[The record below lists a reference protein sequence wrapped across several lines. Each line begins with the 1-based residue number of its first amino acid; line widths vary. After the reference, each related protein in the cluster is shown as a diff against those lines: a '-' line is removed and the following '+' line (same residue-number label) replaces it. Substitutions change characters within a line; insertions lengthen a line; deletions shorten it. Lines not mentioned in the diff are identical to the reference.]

1 MSSFIEKST
10 TKQPMNLFKFSLHKN
25 NMHWE
30 DYRYMY
36 VLTIYLLDCNI
47 GLAELNIFPY
57 LIELIHV
64 TSQ

>member
-1 MSSFIEKST
+1 
-10 TKQPMNLFKFSLHKN
+10 MNLFKFSLHKN